1 MSARQTTHRGSESTF
16 EANPLLN
23 AARRGALE
31 QELEHLKQKLLGPIL
46 SSVQNAALLQEL
58 RWVANEAAALAWF
71 TLCPV
76 LVLPMLLEEK
86 VHAALERWE
95 RQQSLRQKYQV

>member
-1 MSARQTTHRGSESTF
+1 MTQPSTESTF
-16 EANPLLN
+16 EANPLLS
-23 AARRGALE
+23 AAHRGPLE
-31 QELEHLKQKLLGPIL
+31 QELEHLKDKLLAPVL
-46 SSVQNAALLQEL
+46 SSVQNAALMREL

-86 VHAALERWE
+86 VRTALQRWE
-95 RQQSLRQKYQV
+95 RQQRLLQKYPV